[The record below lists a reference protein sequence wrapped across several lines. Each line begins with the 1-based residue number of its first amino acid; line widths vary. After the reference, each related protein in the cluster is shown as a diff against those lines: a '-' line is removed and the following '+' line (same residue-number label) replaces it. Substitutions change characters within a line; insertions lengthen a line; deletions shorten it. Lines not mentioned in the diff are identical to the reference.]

1 MAVVHPGAAGEI
13 DQYIAGLEPFAR
25 AICKK
30 LRQII
35 LKAHPDIQEDW
46 KWGPHYSCLGM
57 VCGFGGFARHVKF
70 TFFNGSAM
78 KDPLQLFNH
87 CVDNEFSRSIKF
99 TDVSEINEKALN
111 AYIQESVAI
120 NKKGFKREIKNK
132 NVEVP
137 EDLHNALKKNKS
149 ALTFFDQLSYGY
161 KKDYVQWV
169 TTAKRNET
177 RTDRIAKLVK
187 RCSEKKRMND

>member
-1 MAVVHPGAAGEI
+1 MAVIHPKAAEEI
-13 DQYIAGLEPFAR
+13 NQYIASLEPFAQS
-25 AICKK
+25 ICKK

-35 LKAHPDIQEDW
+35 LKADPEIQEDW
-46 KWGPHYSCLGM
+46 KWGPHYSCNGM
-57 VCGFGGFARHVKF
+57 VCGYGGFARHVKF

-87 CVDNEFSRSIKF
+87 CVDNKFSRSIKF
-99 TDVSEINEKALN
+99 TEVSEIKEKALT

-137 EDLHNALKKNKS
+137 EDLLNAIKKNKS
-149 ALTFFDQLSYGY
+149 AFTFFDQLTYGY

-169 TTAKRNET
+169 TSAKRSET